1 MSRLPKTPLSYREVL
16 TAFPAQ
22 RPLPLPLGAKW
33 TGPVP
38 LSHDRMADLVT
49 QARDERARHLGTAI
63 AVLAR
68 MAAAPLGVALRVWR
82 TWRQRRREREELAQL
97 DDRALRDIGLSRYDV
112 TMAARGRI
120 HHR

>member
-1 MSRLPKTPLSYREVL
+1 MSRLPKPPLSYREVL
-16 TAFPAQ
+16 TAFPAR

-38 LSHDRMADLVT
+38 LSRDRMADLVT

-63 AVLAR
+63 AVLVR
-68 MAAAPLGVALRVWR
+68 MAAAPLGGAMRAWR
-82 TWRQRRREREELAQL
+82 TWRLRRREREELAQL

-112 TMAARGRI
+112 TMATRGRT
-120 HHR
+120 HRR

>member
-16 TAFPAQ
+16 TTFPAQ

-38 LSHDRMADLVT
+38 LSQDRMADLVT

-63 AVLAR
+63 VVLVRVATV
-68 MAAAPLGVALRVWR
+68 PLGAAFRLWR
-82 TWRQRRREREELAQL
+82 AWRLRRREREELAQL
-97 DDRALRDIGLSRYDV
+97 DDRALRDIGLSRYDL